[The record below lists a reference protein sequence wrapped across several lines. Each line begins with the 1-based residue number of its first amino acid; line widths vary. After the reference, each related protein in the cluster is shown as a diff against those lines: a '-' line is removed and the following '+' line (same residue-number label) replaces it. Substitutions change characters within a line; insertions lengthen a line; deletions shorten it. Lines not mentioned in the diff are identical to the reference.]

1 MVLMIDGIHFG
12 DQVLVVALGI
22 ARFEARLHL
31 PSVYP
36 PRTGRLP
43 GEGSWPT
50 SMGCLPRGAAVPLRA
65 RAVRDAFTSYI
76 MLRCPVER
84 NTD

>member
-1 MVLMIDGIHFG
+1 VVLMIDGIHFG

-50 SMGCLPRGAAVPLRA
+50 SMGCLPPRCSGAPACAGRPWRVHILCSHP
-65 RAVRDAFTSYI
+65 I
-76 MLRCPVER
+76 MLRA
-84 NTD
+84 